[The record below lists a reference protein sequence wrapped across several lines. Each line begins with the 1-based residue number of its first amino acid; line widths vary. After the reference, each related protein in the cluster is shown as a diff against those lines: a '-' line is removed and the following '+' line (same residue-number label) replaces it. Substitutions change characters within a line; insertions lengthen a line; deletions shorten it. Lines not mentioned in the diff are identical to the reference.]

1 MTVAQD
7 PERVQSRLENI
18 RAVKPILGALR
29 TIALGSWQMALNRRA
44 EMARYAAR
52 LQAMLPVVVA
62 HLPRERWSLRVLARR
77 WRYKEAAPAP
87 PGRTVLLV
95 VGSERG
101 LCGRYNDLLI
111 ARAEARLTELRA
123 TGAEVEVGALG
134 RRMARGL
141 RQQGLPPAWFR
152 SLPVTALPPFP
163 FARELTRRWLARYEA
178 HELDAVEIVYAAYRG
193 AGRYEPHVVRFIPPD
208 VAQTGGQGEVP
219 AVIVD
224 TDPLR
229 LYVRLVGQ
237 WASVRMY
244 SMLLEAAASE
254 HSARYRLMES
264 ATQNADRVIEELTLA
279 LQSARRQA
287 ITREMQE
294 LAVGAG
300 LLG

>member
-1 MTVAQD
+1 MVQD

-44 EMARYAAR
+44 EMARYAAQLR
-52 LQAMLPVVVA
+52 AMLPIVAA
-62 HLPRERWSLRVLARR
+62 HLPNERWSLRILTR
-77 WRYKEAAPAP
+77 WWQYKRAAPSEP
-87 PGRTVLLV
+87 RHTVLLV

-111 ARAEARLTELRA
+111 ARAEARLVELRTA
-123 TGAEVEVGALG
+123 GVEIAMGVLG
-134 RRMARGL
+134 RRIARGL
-141 RQQGLPPAWFR
+141 RQQGLPLAWVH

-163 FARELTRRWLARYEA
+163 FARELTRRWLVQYEA

-193 AGRYEPHVVRFIPPD
+193 AGRYEPHVVSLIPPD
-208 VAQTGGQGEVP
+208 VVPADGEGDMS

-237 WASVRMY
+237 WASVQMY
-244 SMLLEAAASE
+244 SLLLEAAASE

-264 ATQNADRVIEELTLA
+264 ATQNADRVIDELTLI